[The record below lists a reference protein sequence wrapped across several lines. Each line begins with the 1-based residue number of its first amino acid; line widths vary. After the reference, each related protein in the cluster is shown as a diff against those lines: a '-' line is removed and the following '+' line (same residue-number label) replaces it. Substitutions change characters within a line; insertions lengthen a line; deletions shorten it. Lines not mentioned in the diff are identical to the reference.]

1 MIKIAKRSFANS
13 QRIVARFT
21 ITAFK
26 VAKKSLP
33 AYSSKYSKQTYTQ
46 YQHLTLLYLKERL
59 NLNYRDL
66 VQLVELMPKIKSIIG
81 LKAIPHFITL

>member
-1 MIKIAKRSFANS
+1 LIKIAKLRFANS

-33 AYSSKYSKQTYTQ
+33 AYSSKYSKQKYTQ
-46 YQHLTLLYLKERL
+46 HQHLTLLCLKERL
-59 NLNYRDL
+59 NLDYMDL
-66 VQLVELMPKIKSIIG
+66 VQLVELMSKIKIIVG
-81 LKAIPHFITL
+81 LKRVSHFTTL